1 MKKVIENPN
10 KAIEW
15 CLEDSGIFI
24 DDKST
29 ETFKYAIET
38 LEKQK
43 FLLEQDIA
51 YYSGKKRRGVNVSA
65 DYRRTQIAELTAQHT
80 QCVQAIVVL
89 KRQKRTGGY
98 Q

>member
-1 MKKVIENPN
+1 M
-10 KAIEW
+10 
-15 CLEDSGIFI
+15 EDSGIFR

-51 YYSGKKRRGVNVSA
+51 YYSGKKKRGVNVSA
-65 DYRRTQIAELTAQHT
+65 DYKRTQIAKLTAQHT

-89 KRQKRTGGY
+89 RKTK
-98 Q
+98 

>member
-10 KAIEW
+10 KAIAW
-15 CLEDSGIFI
+15 RMEDSGIFR
-24 DDKST
+24 DDTSAK
-29 ETFKYAIET
+29 TFKYAIET

-65 DYRRTQIAELTAQHT
+65 DYRRTQIVELTAQHT
-80 QCVQAIVVL
+80 QCVQAIIVL
-89 KRQKRTGGY
+89 RKQTHKI
-98 Q
+98 

>member
-1 MKKVIENPN
+1 MVKIKKVIENPN

-15 CLEDSGIFI
+15 RMEDSGIFI
-24 DDKST
+24 DEKST

-51 YYSGKKRRGVNVSA
+51 WYRGKNRRGVNLSA
-65 DYRRTQIAELTAQHT
+65 DYRRIQIAELTAQHT
-80 QCVQAIVVL
+80 QCVQASAL
-89 KRQKRTGGY
+89 LRKSK
-98 Q
+98 